1 MAAGIELPKQVIV
14 HSHWLCDGFKMSK
27 SLGNVVDPM
36 EISEYYGVDPVRF
49 SLLKTQTSMTIVNSV
64 KSYYKDLEM
73 LFWENIVT

>member
-1 MAAGIELPKQVIV
+1 
-14 HSHWLCDGFKMSK
+14 
-27 SLGNVVDPM
+27 M